1 MTAATYN
8 LLDEAVRAARYLLP
22 DADDDAVTAL
32 AEQLIIQFPAR
43 VSVGVVQE
51 RLDWASRWRTV
62 PDVDPEQ
69 VPSLNRAYGWTRYR
83 VVEIG
88 VCP

>member
-1 MTAATYN
+1 MSATYN
-8 LLDEAVRAARYLLP
+8 LLDEAVGAARRLMP
-22 DADDDAVTAL
+22 DADEDAQADFAARLVEL
-32 AEQLIIQFPAR
+32 MPAR
-43 VSVGVVQE
+43 IQVGVVQT

-69 VPSLNRAYGWTRYR
+69 VPSLNRAHGWTRYR

>member
-1 MTAATYN
+1 MSVTYN
-8 LLDEAVRAARYLLP
+8 LLDEAIRAARKFMPGADEDAQADFAARLIELLP
-22 DADDDAVTAL
+22 
-32 AEQLIIQFPAR
+32 AR
-43 VSVGVVQE
+43 LSVGVVQT
-51 RLDWASRWRTV
+51 RLDWASEWRTV

-69 VPSLNRAYGWTRYR
+69 VPSLNRAFGWSRYR

>member
-1 MTAATYN
+1 MSATYN
-8 LLDEAVRAARYLLP
+8 LLDEAVRAARYLMP
-22 DADDDAVTAL
+22 DADEDAQTDF
-32 AEQLIIQFPAR
+32 AEQLIKQMPAR
-43 VSVGVVQE
+43 IALGVVQE

-69 VPSLNRAYGWTRYR
+69 VPSLNRAYGWSRFR